1 MHRHHRHPVEVN
13 QERITVLQGRRKG
26 WSNEED
32 NELRAKADS
41 IWRVGMKKKDL
52 LIHLHVTFPHRT
64 LEALKKRLQLL
75 KWTCTVT
82 SREHQQHS
90 PPRDNVPDQGDQ
102 MSIGPTRMT
111 EVDDLPSRNNIQ
123 QGIPPLASAAIKRG
137 KSTKNWSEEED
148 ILLTEEATKIWVMG
162 TTKRE
167 LANKLHSRF
176 RTRTVEAIWKRLQT
190 LEWKIPTVVHQRE
203 PSSVYRPHRPEGSP
217 TSLSPPPQ
225 LATSPQTVMMLVQ
238 STPLQEDTG
247 TSRVVQPVNVKQ
259 WRKDMLVKAYHS
271 LKLDRFQPERLRK

>member
-1 MHRHHRHPVEVN
+1 MSSRHPRLQPARTKIRAIPVEPTTRLGFSAGPSGNQDYSSGEAVKEAGTFESVSGPISSDNTCEDCGLTFPSSRSLGMHRHHRHPVEVN

-26 WSNEED
+26 WSNGED

-52 LIHLHVTFPHRT
+52 LTHLHVTFPHRT

-123 QGIPPLASAAIKRG
+123 QDIPLLASAAIKRG
-137 KSTKNWSEEED
+137 DQNLGDEND
-148 ILLTEEATKIWVMG
+148 
-162 TTKRE
+162 
-167 LANKLHSRF
+167 
-176 RTRTVEAIWKRLQT
+176 
-190 LEWKIPTVVHQRE
+190 
-203 PSSVYRPHRPEGSP
+203 
-217 TSLSPPPQ
+217 
-225 LATSPQTVMMLVQ
+225 
-238 STPLQEDTG
+238 
-247 TSRVVQPVNVKQ
+247 
-259 WRKDMLVKAYHS
+259 
-271 LKLDRFQPERLRK
+271 